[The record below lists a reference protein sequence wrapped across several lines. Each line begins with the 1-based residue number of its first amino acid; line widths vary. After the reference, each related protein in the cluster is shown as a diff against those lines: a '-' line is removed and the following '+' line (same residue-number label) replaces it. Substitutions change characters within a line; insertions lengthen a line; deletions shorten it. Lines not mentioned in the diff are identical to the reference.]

1 MKFNYF
7 FAVSALALAG
17 CGHHA
22 SAPASAANASVTT
35 QAGTAVPVTPPA
47 SAASALPQPDQT
59 IALTSYVAWQPLDIP
74 SMYMYLSKSDNY
86 ASFST
91 VMDPQYSMAQDVPQ
105 KQAALKVDTAKV
117 QALIQ
122 TFASKRYFVEGQPTV
137 TDRLD
142 SINDAVLDHYDPT
155 RGGFPVELR
164 GLSSQSASGVGQS
177 PNDYY
182 LHFTNSQDFA
192 FIPVK
197 DLATAKQIEAVV
209 SKFTAVDVVP
219 YSYAQAA
226 SKDVPGF
233 SGKRV
238 VQAKIV
244 AVQLVNSLTGQVY
257 ATYKP

>member
-1 MKFNYF
+1 MNLKYLLV
-7 FAVSALALAG
+7 AASVLSLAG
-17 CGHHA
+17 CGHHNKA
-22 SAPASAANASVTT
+22 SPLAPKTSGSNSIT
-35 QAGTAVPVTPPA
+35 
-47 SAASALPQPDQT
+47 SHALPAGPVLPEPNPKV
-59 IALTSYVAWQPLDIP
+59 ALTSYVTWQPLDIP
-74 SMYMYLSKSDNY
+74 PMYMYLAKSGNY
-86 ASFST
+86 ASFVT
-91 VMDPQYSMAQDVPQ
+91 VMDPQYSMIQDVFQ
-105 KQAALKVDTAKV
+105 KQAALKADTAKA
-117 QALIQ
+117 QALIP
-122 TFASKRYFVEGQPTV
+122 TLASKRYFMEGQPTG
-137 TDRLD
+137 TDRMD
-142 SINDAVLDHYDPT
+142 SVNDAVLDRYDPT

-197 DLATAKQIEAVV
+197 DLTTAKQIEAVV

-219 YSYAQAA
+219 YSYAQTA